1 MSKVS
6 DLVSQLEQEL
16 LNSKE
21 SSRAYMLECIK
32 LNMQVE
38 RLEKMLVKASSE
50 NTLLKMRI
58 SLGEL

>member
-6 DLVSQLEQEL
+6 DLVAQLEQDLES
-16 LNSKE
+16 SKE
-21 SSRAYMLECIK
+21 SSRQYLHECIK

-38 RLEKMLVKASSE
+38 RLEKMLIKASSE

-58 SLGEL
+58 ALGE